1 MDELQAFIDE
11 QKALDPEFA
20 ESFDEGYELFRRGV
34 LLRQAR
40 ESVGLTQEEIAG
52 KLKTKSL
59 LSPVSKITCRM

>member
-20 ESFDEGYELFRRGV
+20 ESFDEGYEQVRTRV

-40 ESVGLTQEEIAG
+40 GNVGLTQEEIAG
-52 KLKTKSL
+52 KLRITKS
-59 LSPVSKITCRM
+59 TD